1 MNLSTIKPFFIKAEA
16 VQDCGEDSGFVGSYE
31 NGLVVTG
38 VFDGCGGIGGRRY
51 PEVNDRTG
59 AYIGSQT
66 AAFAADAFFRKYG
79 EKFRNV
85 KNQTNQLQLFRR
97 FQEYISGKLADV
109 KKKLTQDGGVQIGG
123 SLSKSFPTT
132 ISITTAISVDKY
144 TLCYFLWA
152 GDSRGYILD
161 DKGLYQVTTD
171 DIDTNSDDAF
181 LNLREDGILTNVAN
195 GDRAFTLHNKILF
208 ISDQDSEQNSNSKP
222 KPFMIIN
229 ATDGCFAYFLTPMD
243 FENVI
248 LRTMIESS
256 SPAQWQAHLKKEIK
270 AVTGDDFTLAISCFG
285 FNSFDDMKQYYNM
298 RQIDVQK
305 KYINEQDGADEEK
318 LKQLWE
324 EYKSSYYGSG
334 HDKIKNYGELK

>member
-1 MNLSTIKPFFIKAEA
+1 MNLSTIKPFFIQAEA
-16 VQDCGEDSGFVGSYE
+16 VQDCGEDSGFVVSYE

-38 VFDGCGGIGGRRY
+38 VFDGCGGIGGKRY
-51 PEVNDRTG
+51 PEVNGRTG

-66 AAFAADAFFRKYG
+66 AAFAADAFFKKYG
-79 EKFRNV
+79 EKFKHV
-85 KNQTNQLQLFRR
+85 KNQTDQLQLFRQL
-97 FQEYISGKLADV
+97 QEYISGKLATV
-109 KKKLTQDGGVQIGG
+109 KKKLTQNGGVQVGG

-132 ISITTAISVDKY
+132 ISVTTAISAGEP
-144 TLCYFLWA
+144 TLCNFLWA

-161 DKGLYQVTTD
+161 DKGLYQVTSD

-195 GDRAFTLHNKILF
+195 GDNSFTLHNETLAF
-208 ISDQDSEQNSNSKP
+208 SRPS
-222 KPFMIIN
+222 MLIN

-248 LRTMIESS
+248 LRTMIGSS
-256 SPAQWQAHLKKEIK
+256 SPAQWQTRLKKEIK
-270 AVTGDDFTLAISCFG
+270 AVTGDDFTLAVSCFG
-285 FNSFDDMKQYYNM
+285 FDSFDDMKKYYNM

-318 LKQLWE
+318 LRQLWE
-324 EYKSSYYGSG
+324 SYKPSYYGFG
-334 HDKIKNYGELK
+334 HDIRNYGEIK